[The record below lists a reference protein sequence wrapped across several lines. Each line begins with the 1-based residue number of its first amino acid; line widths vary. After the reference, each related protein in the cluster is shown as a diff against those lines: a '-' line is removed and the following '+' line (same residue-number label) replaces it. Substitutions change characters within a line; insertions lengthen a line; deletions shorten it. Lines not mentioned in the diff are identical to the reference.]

1 MTAQRQLI
9 LDIIN
14 NSCEHLTAEK
24 IFFQAKMILPGIAMA
39 TVYNSL
45 KYLVDNNYIRK
56 IGFNDGAD
64 FYDKSLMPHEH
75 IICDKC
81 GTISDIINGGIK
93 GDIEKKIGSE
103 ITGYEL
109 NVHYICEKCK
119 NVS

>member
-1 MTAQRQLI
+1 MTVQRQLI

-14 NSCEHLTAEK
+14 NSYEHLTAEK
-24 IFFQAKMILPGIAMA
+24 IYFSAKSIMPGIAMA

-45 KYLVDNNYIRK
+45 KYLVDNKYIRK
-56 IGFNDGAD
+56 IGVSNGAD

-81 GTISDIINGGIK
+81 GTITDIMNGGIR
-93 GDIEKKIGSE
+93 DIIEKEVGSK

-109 NVHYICEKCK
+109 NVRYICSKCK
-119 NVS
+119 SVS

>member
-1 MTAQRQLI
+1 MTTQRKLI

-14 NSCEHLTAEK
+14 NSHEHLTAEK
-24 IFFQAKMILPGIAMA
+24 IYFSAKSVMPGIAMA

-45 KYLVDNNYIRK
+45 KYLTDNKYIRRV
-56 IGFNDGAD
+56 GFNDGAD

-75 IICDKC
+75 IVCDKC
-81 GTISDIINGGIK
+81 GSISDFMDGGIRET
-93 GDIEKKIGSE
+93 IEKEIGKE

-109 NVHYICEKCK
+109 NVHYICDKCK